1 MTQETSSERL
11 EQYTRTLV
19 FEGPAKA
26 HLYASPILPEEESLF
41 KTIDLLWKNMQLVEP
56 EAEFRSVLHA
66 RLTDEAKREQT
77 IQQLGLQK
85 ESHRSR
91 KPWIASAAVVGA
103 AATLAGA
110 FAYWRWTAS
119 RQAA

>member
-26 HLYASPILPEEESLF
+26 HLYASPILPEEERLF
-41 KTIDLLWKNMQLVEP
+41 KTIDLLWKNMQIIEP
-56 EAEFRSVLHA
+56 DAEFRSALYA
-66 RLTDEAKREQT
+66 QLIDETKREQT
-77 IQQLGLQK
+77 MQQLGLQK
-85 ESHRSR
+85 ENHRSH

-110 FAYWRWTAS
+110 FAYWRWAAS